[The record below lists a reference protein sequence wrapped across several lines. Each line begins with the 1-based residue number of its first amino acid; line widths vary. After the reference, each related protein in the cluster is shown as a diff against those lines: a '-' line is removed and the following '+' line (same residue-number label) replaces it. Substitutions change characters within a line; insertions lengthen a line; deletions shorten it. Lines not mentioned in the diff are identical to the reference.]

1 MAESVPTN
9 VHAIRGAIRR
19 LAEGDG
25 EAKEKAKEGEGGAYG
40 DGGEGSCEEEFCV
53 LLGQEFLR
61 YANADSNVVHTCSV
75 PSSVCKSCYAIPIH
89 SLREPRYTYELYA
102 ASAEKKYTCV
112 SCIIIL
118 NNFG

>member
-25 EAKEKAKEGEGGAYG
+25 EAKEKAKEGEGEAYG

-53 LLGQEFLR
+53 LLGQEFCVMQMQIVTSYTR
-61 YANADSNVVHTCSV
+61 AACRRVSARVVTRFRFTPYASHDTHTN
-75 PSSVCKSCYAIPIH
+75 
-89 SLREPRYTYELYA
+89 YTRRRT
-102 ASAEKKYTCV
+102 KKNTRAYLALL
-112 SCIIIL
+112 S
-118 NNFG
+118 